1 MLMKVT
7 DLKETLG
14 IKRIHHV
21 GILTADIEAAVESYA
36 LLLTNRPRRIVD
48 VARPGVRLRSAMI
61 PVGEGSGTHVQLIQP
76 VEGPGVNELEKGGE
90 GVIYEVAFEVVD
102 IAAAN
107 QAARQAGEFPTD
119 LAGAHF
125 EGPYLTASSGSR
137 YFYLQPT
144 PQRGT
149 RFELIEV
156 VT

>member
-1 MLMKVT
+1 MSMKVT
-7 DLKETLG
+7 DLKKTLG

-36 LLLTNRPRRIVD
+36 LLLTNRPPRIVD
-48 VARPGVRLRSAMI
+48 VARPAVRLRSAMI

-76 VEGPGVNELEKGGE
+76 VEGPGVDELEKGGE
-90 GVIYEVAFEVVD
+90 GVIYEVAFEVAD

-107 QAARQAGEFPTD
+107 TAARQAGEFPTD
-119 LAGAHF
+119 LAGDTF
-125 EGPYLTASSGSR
+125 EGPYLTAGSGSR

-144 PQRGT
+144 AQRGT
-149 RFELIEV
+149 RLELIEV

>member
-1 MLMKVT
+1 MKVN
-7 DLKETLG
+7 DLKGTLG

-21 GILTADIEAAVESYA
+21 GILTADIEAAVESYS
-36 LLLTNRPRRIVD
+36 LLLHNRPPRIVD
-48 VARPGVRLRSAMI
+48 VARPAVRLRSAMI

-90 GVIYEVAFEVVD
+90 GVLYEVAFEVAD

-107 QAARQAGEFPTD
+107 KAARQAGEFPTD
-119 LAGAHF
+119 LAGDTF

-144 PQRGT
+144 AQRGT
-149 RFELIEV
+149 RLELIEV